1 MFLAQEII
9 RKRRDGHALSDEEI
23 RFFINGIR
31 DNTVSE
37 GQIAALAMTIFFH
50 DMSMPERVSLTM
62 AMRDSGTVLDW
73 KSLNLNGPIVD
84 KHSTGGVGD
93 VTSLML
99 GPMVAACG
107 GYIPMISGRGL
118 GHTGGTLDKLEAIPG
133 FDIFPDDNRFRDI
146 IKDVGVAIIGQT
158 SSLAPADKRFYA
170 TRDITAT
177 VDSIPLITAS
187 ILAKKLAEGLDALV
201 MDVKVGSGAFMPTY
215 ELSAQL
221 AEAIVGVSNGA
232 GVRTTALLTDMN
244 QVLASSAGNAVEV
257 REAVQFLTGEYRNPR
272 LFDVTMALC
281 VEMLISGKLAKDD
294 AEARAKLQA
303 VLDNGKAAD
312 IFGGGF
318 QNALHRLFLKPPLAP
333 QISNG
338 RQGGHPHGSIFLH
351 GVQRLLVQI
360 STVLHRVHPRPGS
373 RPDGACP
380 VGVSH
385 DGKPLLM
392 SDVNQLLNQRRFQP
406 LLGENT
412 EAVKIHQP
420 GNHNLNKI
428 RPVFLLFLHQGSIL
442 PGRFKGGSDE
452 AAIVPRFVQ
461 GGQGRYQPDAVFRCQ
476 LPGSGTYAPAVA
488 ALPQIGNTGCLPAP
502 EVHADDGIVGG
513 FPMGGNGS
521 FPVLTVQNHVNVTIA
536 IHCVPLQVEPP
547 QNRGGSWCYR

>member
-9 RKRRDGHALSDEEI
+9 RKKRDGHALSDEEI

-31 DNTVSE
+31 DNTISE

-50 DMSMPERVSLTM
+50 DMTMPERVSLTM

-73 KSLNLNGPIVD
+73 KSLHLNGPIVD

-118 GHTGGTLDKLEAIPG
+118 GHTGGTLDKLESIPG
-133 FDIFPDDNRFRDI
+133 FIFPDDNRFREI

-215 ELSAQL
+215 ELS
-221 AEAIVGVSNGA
+221 EALVGVANGA

-303 VLDNGKAAD
+303 VLDNGKAAEVFGRMVAAQKGPTD
-312 IFGGGF
+312 FVENYAKYLPTAMLTKAVYADTEGFVSEMDTRALGMAVVAMGGGRRQASDTIDYSVGF
-318 QNALHRLFLKPPLAP
+318 TDMARLGDQVDGQRPLAV
-333 QISNG
+333 I
-338 RQGGHPHGSIFLH
+338 HAK
-351 GVQRLLVQI
+351 
-360 STVLHRVHPRPGS
+360 
-373 RPDGACP
+373 D
-380 VGVSH
+380 
-385 DGKPLLM
+385 
-392 SDVNQLLNQRRFQP
+392 
-406 LLGENT
+406 ENSWQ
-412 EAVKIHQP
+412 EAAKAVK
-420 GNHNLNKI
+420 
-428 RPVFLLFLHQGSIL
+428 
-442 PGRFKGGSDE
+442 
-452 AAIVPRFVQ
+452 AAIKLA
-461 GGQGRYQPDAVFRCQ
+461 DK
-476 LPGSGTYAPAVA
+476 
-488 ALPQIGNTGCLPAP
+488 AP
-502 EVHADDGIVGG
+502 EST
-513 FPMGGNGS
+513 P
-521 FPVLTVQNHVNVTIA
+521 TV
-536 IHCVPLQVEPP
+536 
-547 QNRGGSWCYR
+547 YRRISE